1 MRLEEKL
8 KKLDRYPFHM
18 PGHKR
23 NGDFS
28 IPCSDIDI
36 TEIDG
41 FDNLHN
47 AEGILKDIET
57 ELSTLYGSKRS
68 CMLVN
73 GSTCGILASIFAL
86 CDCGDKIIIARNC
99 HKSVYN
105 ACYLRRLRVEYIY
118 PTQTP
123 FGCGAVTQED
133 IDTAIAENPDAK
145 AIVIT
150 SPTYEGIISRVKCKI
165 PLLVDS
171 AHGAHLGFSPL
182 FPQRMSGDITVQSLH
197 KTLPALTQTAVLN
210 VYNPKL
216 EPKIKKY
223 IDMFETSSPS
233 YVLMNSVSRCVFFL
247 ESSVENYNEFSARL
261 DRVYDTLENC
271 RNLIFCNEKTNGGF
285 EQDRSRIVIGS
296 SKEISG
302 VELAE
307 MLRKDYSIEPEAVTS
322 DYVILISTVCDTD
335 EGINLLCK
343 AIKEINS
350 RIDSI
355 GNKSE
360 KNDCRSIICE
370 KSFETWETESV
381 IPTPFNECIGKVCG
395 EFIYA
400 YPPGIPIIA
409 PGEII
414 SGEILAR
421 ILDLGKK
428 NVNLISD
435 GNLLPHQILTK
446 A

>member
-1 MRLEEKL
+1 
-8 KKLDRYPFHM
+8 
-18 PGHKR
+18 
-23 NGDFS
+23 
-28 IPCSDIDI
+28 
-36 TEIDG
+36 
-41 FDNLHN
+41 
-47 AEGILKDIET
+47 
-57 ELSTLYGSKRS
+57 
-68 CMLVN
+68 
-73 GSTCGILASIFAL
+73 
-86 CDCGDKIIIARNC
+86 
-99 HKSVYN
+99 
-105 ACYLRRLRVEYIY
+105 
-118 PTQTP
+118 
-123 FGCGAVTQED
+123 
-133 IDTAIAENPDAK
+133 
-145 AIVIT
+145 
-150 SPTYEGIISRVKCKI
+150 
-165 PLLVDS
+165 
-171 AHGAHLGFSPL
+171 
-182 FPQRMSGDITVQSLH
+182 
-197 KTLPALTQTAVLN
+197 
-210 VYNPKL
+210 
-216 EPKIKKY
+216 
-223 IDMFETSSPS
+223 
-233 YVLMNSVSRCVFFL
+233 MNSVSRCVFFL
-247 ESSVENYNEFSARL
+247 ESSVENYKEFSARL

-370 KSFETWETESV
+370 KRFETWETESV